1 MHPLLPEIGSRS
13 LLFPGTRLQ
22 IGPFSFT
29 AASAAVAPGR
39 ISFAFGFSGPS
50 AAVDTAC
57 SASLVACH
65 AAATELRAG
74 RCGGGAVVAGVM
86 LQLVPQSALMVVRAG
101 MAAADGRCKVMDAT
115 ADGYVRGEA
124 CRALW
129 LGPYRRGGA
138 APASPLPEA
147 GGGRASILALVAAT
161 AVNSNASS
169 SSLTAPH
176 GPSQCA
182 LLQAALHE
190 AGLSPGTVIGLQMHA
205 NGGCWV
211 AGEMLCTTAFGR
223 PSCDGCNIP
232 VKKASPTQRGKVVHE
247 GRGRLAQPPMTPR
260 RVHTS
265 TIPVYPTTY
274 TPPPAGTP
282 LGDPIEVGAA
292 ASVYFPATT
301 AGGNARQPGSECTAW
316 DDGSRPFAWSTI
328 KGYGG
333 HQEAAAGGWLQV
345 GPELSAVCECVWGS
359 HQATPGQGLLIHREV
374 PVGGVRAGGELN
386 PTTQVLQGDGN
397 GGASKSQCTLHVHV

>member
-1 MHPLLPEIGSRS
+1 M
-13 LLFPGTRLQ
+13 TCLQ

-50 AAVDTAC
+50 AAIDTAC

-101 MAAADGRCKVMDAT
+101 MAAADGRCKVIDAS

-129 LGPYRRGGA
+129 LGPWRLGAGSASSLPGAPGG
-138 APASPLPEA
+138 PTHSP
-147 GGGRASILALVAAT
+147 GGRRAPLLLALVAGT

-182 LLQAALHE
+182 LLQAALQE
-190 AGLSPGTVIGLQMHA
+190 AGLVPGSVIGLQMHA
-205 NGGCWV
+205 NGESWV
-211 AGEMLCTTAFGR
+211 VGMPWL
-223 PSCDGCNIP
+223 
-232 VKKASPTQRGKVVHE
+232 VVE
-247 GRGRLAQPPMTPR
+247 
-260 RVHTS
+260 
-265 TIPVYPTTY
+265 
-274 TPPPAGTP
+274 
-282 LGDPIEVGAA
+282 A
-292 ASVYFPATT
+292 ASKT
-301 AGGNARQPGSECTAW
+301 R
-316 DDGSRPFAWSTI
+316 
-328 KGYGG
+328 
-333 HQEAAAGGWLQV
+333 
-345 GPELSAVCECVWGS
+345 
-359 HQATPGQGLLIHREV
+359 
-374 PVGGVRAGGELN
+374 
-386 PTTQVLQGDGN
+386 
-397 GGASKSQCTLHVHV
+397 